1 MIRFRTEIKAVPA
14 YGAGR
19 KGSIDDPAN
28 QYCAQLA
35 SNESP
40 FPPLPSVVGA
50 IARAAAGVNRYPD
63 IDGVVLRGRLADVH
77 GVEVDQIVLGC
88 GSIEVCRQ
96 AVSVAA
102 GPGSEVLHAWP
113 TFPEYTTIATLS
125 GARARRVPLT
135 RARHDVVAMAKAVTE
150 QTRVV
155 FVCNPNNPTGTAL
168 TVAELAYLLDAIPS
182 WCLVVVDEAYAE
194 FADAP
199 EFASALELL
208 GAHENL
214 LVLRTFSKAYG
225 LAGLRVGYGIT
236 SVEMAS
242 LLRLAKIPFS
252 VGNVAL
258 AAAVASIDAGA
269 ELAARVAT
277 IKAERDRVATQ
288 LTGLGWDVPSSQANF
303 LWNPA
308 GEARAAAAVRRCA
321 ESKVLI
327 RQVSDGFRITI
338 GTEEENS
345 RLLDALGSPDDL
357 PPTGV
362 VAASLASRAGLA
374 SSPIDQYLNDTQQ
387 SRTTGA
393 IN

>member
-1 MIRFRTEIKAVPA
+1 MIRVRTGIEAVPA

-19 KGSIDDPAN
+19 QGSVDDPAN
-28 QYCAQLA
+28 RDLVQLA

-40 FPPLPSVVGA
+40 FPPLPSVRDA
-50 IARAAAGVNRYPD
+50 IVRAAAEVNRYPD
-63 IDGVVLRGRLADVH
+63 IDGAVLRARLADAH

-88 GSIEVCRQ
+88 GSIEVCHQ
-96 AVSVAA
+96 AATVSA
-102 GPGSEVLHAWP
+102 GPGSEVLLAWP
-113 TFPEYTTIATLS
+113 TFPEYITIAALT

-135 RARHDVVAMAKAVTE
+135 KARHDVVAMAEAVTE

-168 TVAELAYLLDAIPS
+168 TGAELAYLLDAIPS

-194 FADAP
+194 FAEAP
-199 EFASALELL
+199 EFGSALELL

-236 SVEMAS
+236 SGEVAS

-252 VGNVAL
+252 IGNVAL
-258 AAAVASIDAGA
+258 AAAVASIDAGT
-269 ELAARVAT
+269 ELAARVTAM
-277 IKAERDRVATQ
+277 KAERKRVATQ
-288 LTGLGWDVPSSQANF
+288 LTGLGWDIPPSQANF
-303 LWNPA
+303 LWIPA

-321 ESKVLI
+321 DSRVLV
-327 RQVSDGFRITI
+327 RHYPDGLRITI
-338 GTEEENS
+338 GTEEENT
-345 RLLDALGSPDDL
+345 RLLDALGSPEDL

-362 VAASLASRAGLA
+362 GAAAGQPSGSA
-374 SSPIDQYLNDTQQ
+374 VERS
-387 SRTTGA
+387 
-393 IN
+393 

>member
-1 MIRFRTEIKAVPA
+1 MIRVRTGIEAVPA

-19 KGSIDDPAN
+19 QGSVDDPAN
-28 QYCAQLA
+28 QDLAQLA

-40 FPPLPSVVGA
+40 FAPLPSVGDA

-63 IDGVVLRGRLADVH
+63 IDGAVLCARLADAH
-77 GVEVDQIVLGC
+77 GVEADQIVLGC
-88 GSIEVCRQ
+88 GSIEVCHQ
-96 AVSVAA
+96 AATISA

-113 TFPEYTTIATLS
+113 TFPEYITIAALA
-125 GARARRVPLT
+125 GARTRRVPLT
-135 RARHDVVAMAKAVTE
+135 EARHDVVAMAEAVTE

-168 TVAELAYLLDAIPS
+168 TGAELAYLLDAIPS

-199 EFASALELL
+199 EFGSALELL
-208 GAHENL
+208 GEHENV

-236 SVEMAS
+236 SVEVAS

-252 VGNVAL
+252 VGSVAL
-258 AAAVASIDAGA
+258 AAAVASIDAGT

-277 IKAERDRVATQ
+277 IKAERARVAAQ
-288 LTGLGWDVPSSQANF
+288 LTRLGWDIPSSQANF
-303 LWNPA
+303 LWIPA
-308 GEARAAAAVRRCA
+308 GEDRAAAAVRRCA
-321 ESKVLI
+321 ESRVLI
-327 RQVSDGFRITI
+327 RQYPDGLRITI
-338 GTEEENS
+338 GTEEENA

-357 PPTGV
+357 PRTGV
-362 VAASLASRAGLA
+362 AAASPASRAGLP
-374 SSPIDQYLNDTQQ
+374 SSPLDQ
-387 SRTTGA
+387 
-393 IN
+393 